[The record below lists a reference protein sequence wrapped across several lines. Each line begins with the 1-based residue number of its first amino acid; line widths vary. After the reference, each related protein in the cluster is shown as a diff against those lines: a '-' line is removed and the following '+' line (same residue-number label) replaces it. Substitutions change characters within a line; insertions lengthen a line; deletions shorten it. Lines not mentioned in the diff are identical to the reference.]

1 MQLHIFFWKAT
12 IFFAPTTTTISG
24 QNVLWHLRILSRH
37 YSLSSQRFSFKSL
50 SLISLSIP
58 SPAPPWFSSPSS
70 TLRCSFSIC
79 LGIRSSSILRTWSYH
94 FSWFICIS
102 TVIVCLTPIIFLIL
116 SFLIWI
122 FQQLVSKSP
131 SLSFRVF
138 FFFSVNGHTSLLY
151 VTTHFTM
158 LL

>member
-1 MQLHIFFWKAT
+1 MQLHFFFLKAT

-24 QNVLWHLRILSRH
+24 QNVLWRLPILSRH
-37 YSLSSQRFSFKSL
+37 YSPSSQRFSSKSL

-58 SPAPPWFSSPSS
+58 TPAPWFSSPSS

-79 LGIRSSSILRTWSYH
+79 LSIRSSSILRTWPYH
-94 FSWFICIS
+94 FSWFICMS

-116 SFLIWI
+116 SFPIWI